1 MPVVINEF
9 EAVTEAPRQ
18 GGGEDESGEK
28 KSAANEELEPKDVTP
43 ILRALEMKALRAWA
57 H

>member
-1 MPVVINEF
+1 MHVVINEF
-9 EAVTEAPRQ
+9 EAVAEDPRQ
-18 GGGEDESGEK
+18 GGGEDASGEK
-28 KSAANEELEPKDVTP
+28 KSAANEELEPQDVTP